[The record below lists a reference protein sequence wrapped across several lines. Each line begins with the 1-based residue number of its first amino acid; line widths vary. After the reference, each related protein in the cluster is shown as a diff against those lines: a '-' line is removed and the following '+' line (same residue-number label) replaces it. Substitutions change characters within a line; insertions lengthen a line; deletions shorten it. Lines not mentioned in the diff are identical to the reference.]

1 MSSQVSKENTT
12 LAILNS
18 INYHMRVTDA
28 HMLNEKQ
35 EQEDVCIAIL
45 QYLWE
50 QFRGEVG
57 PCSSAQ
63 HAGVDSYRLC
73 LTIHR
78 KNQICALKIF
88 FTVAALLFIP
98 AVWHSHNESGEDR
111 NQEQTP
117 PTWSSSKQQFTFSLW
132 LSGQGRLLIV
142 APWPALVTYLHNT
155 EWK

>member
-63 HAGVDSYRLC
+63 HAGVDSYHLC
-73 LTIHR
+73 LRIHC
-78 KNQICALKIF
+78 KNLICALKKI
-88 FTVAALLFIP
+88 
-98 AVWHSHNESGEDR
+98 
-111 NQEQTP
+111 
-117 PTWSSSKQQFTFSLW
+117 SLW
-132 LSGQGRLLIV
+132 QLSYSYLLSDIRTMSQGRTATKNKHLPPDLHLSSNSHSLYDSQGKGDYWLWHPGLL
-142 APWPALVTYLHNT
+142 
-155 EWK
+155 